1 MLIKYVV
8 TLSFLL
14 LFFSSFSQDTL
25 FFFNKNKVV
34 AKVSEINISDIKYH
48 RFDNLTGP
56 QYTVNKTE
64 INVIKFANGV
74 VDTIELVPQPISNI
88 SINQYNSD
96 NKLHVGD
103 RYRII
108 YNYHTLNE
116 KELKEFISDIPQ
128 KTSRDLLLKDFALMK
143 HYKVNQYLLGYSGIG
158 FGVAGYM
165 GAIIFDTSYKRTSSN
180 NYNVFASIAAGAIGV
195 LATQILSR
203 MERNKRYFIKLEIA
217 RKYNNL

>member
-1 MLIKYVV
+1 MLIKYVYI
-8 TLSFLL
+8 LSFLL
-14 LFFSSFSQDTL
+14 LVLSNFSQDTL

-74 VDTIELVPQPISNI
+74 VDTIESVPQPISNT
-88 SINQYNSD
+88 SINQYYSD

-116 KELKEFISDIPQ
+116 KELKEFIIGIPQ

-143 HYKVNQYLLGYSGIG
+143 HYKVNQYVLGFSGIG
-158 FGVAGYM
+158 FGLAGYT
-165 GAIIFDTSYKRTSSN
+165 GAVIFDTSYNRTSNSG
-180 NYNVFASIAAGAIGV
+180 YNEFASLAAGVVGV

-203 MERNKRYFIKLEIA
+203 IERKKRFLVKLEIA
-217 RKYNNL
+217 KKYNNL

>member
-1 MLIKYVV
+1 VF

-14 LFFSSFSQDTL
+14 LVVSSFSQDTL
-25 FFFNKNKVV
+25 CFFNKNKVV
-34 AKVSEINISDIKYH
+34 AKVSEINISDIKYY

-74 VDTIELVPQPISNI
+74 VDTIESVPQSIGNT

-108 YNYHTLNE
+108 YNYHALNE
-116 KELKEFISDIPQ
+116 RELKELLINIPQ

-143 HYKVNQYLLGYSGIG
+143 HYKVNQYLLGYSGIVL
-158 FGVAGYM
+158 GVAGYS
-165 GAIIFDTSYKRTSSN
+165 GAIIFDTSYRRTSSDK
-180 NYNVFASIAAGAIGV
+180 YYVFASIAAGVIGV
-195 LATQILSR
+195 IATQILSR
-203 MERNKRYFIKLEIA
+203 MERNKRFFIKMQIA
-217 RKYNNL
+217 KKYNNL